1 MILFGHF
8 IETTEIH
15 TKVEITVLF
24 PHEEHRGS
32 VWRMAQ
38 TYKSDAEMLVQE
50 LAQLVEFGL
59 RQRIDRTRW
68 RFGAFHEVDL

>member
-8 IETTEIH
+8 IETTEVH
-15 TKVEITVLF
+15 AKAEITVLF

-32 VWRMAQ
+32 VRRMAR

-50 LAQLVEFGL
+50 LAQLAEFGL

-68 RFGAFHEVDL
+68 RFGTFHEVDL